1 MYRRALFLFF
11 VILTICPAQ
20 TVNVWLTTDDQKTLM
35 QQQASLAFS
44 PISAGSVP
52 SIVVSDTS
60 RYQAIEGFGGS
71 MTDSAAYLLNE
82 KVPALARSRV
92 LESLFGRGNGIGISF
107 LRNPMGATDITRWNY
122 SYDGQP
128 MGMMDPQLAGFSIAH
143 DQVDIIPMLAAAK
156 AINPQLKMLASPW
169 SAPAWMKSNAS
180 MIGGTLLN
188 ENYASFTNYL
198 IKYLQAYSA
207 AGMPVDY
214 LTIQH
219 EPLCNPPDY
228 PGSSMPAVAQTDF
241 IRNYVIPALQANG
254 LGTKLLVYDHNWD
267 VPSYPETVLGDRTI
281 ASSPLVG
288 GVAWHWYA
296 GTPGVMTT
304 LHNLYPKTGQYVTEA
319 SGGSWNKD
327 EVKSDFEVITHS
339 MRNWAKSYVKW
350 SLALDENRGPGVC
363 PDCTGLI
370 TVNENTGDVS
380 YNIDY
385 YTLGHFSKFVLPG
398 ATRVWSSNAA
408 GLISAAFVNPDGQS
422 RVVVVYNDSSSDRS
436 FQVVWNGLAFNYFL
450 PALSG
455 ATFEWTAERT
465 PQDAGY
471 SIPATE
477 QIQASSYN
485 KVSGLQT
492 ESTVDV
498 DAGFDLAYAT
508 DGSWAEYRNIDFGA
522 GVKELSA
529 RVASGGSGGTIE
541 FRTGSPTGQVVAS
554 VSVPVTGNWQT
565 WTTVSVPV
573 SNVTGRNDL
582 CVVFRTNGGPNGIG
596 NLNWFRFY

>member
-1 MYRRALFLFF
+1 
-11 VILTICPAQ
+11 
-20 TVNVWLTTDDQKTLM
+20 
-35 QQQASLAFS
+35 
-44 PISAGSVP
+44 
-52 SIVVSDTS
+52 
-60 RYQAIEGFGGS
+60 
-71 MTDSAAYLLNE
+71 
-82 KVPALARSRV
+82 
-92 LESLFGRGNGIGISF
+92 
-107 LRNPMGATDITRWNY
+107 
-122 SYDGQP
+122 
-128 MGMMDPQLAGFSIAH
+128 
-143 DQVDIIPMLAAAK
+143 
-156 AINPQLKMLASPW
+156 
-169 SAPAWMKSNAS
+169 
-180 MIGGTLLN
+180 
-188 ENYASFTNYL
+188 
-198 IKYLQAYSA
+198 
-207 AGMPVDY
+207 
-214 LTIQH
+214 
-219 EPLCNPPDY
+219 
-228 PGSSMPAVAQTDF
+228 MPAVAQTDL
-241 IRNYVIPALQANG
+241 IRSYVIPALQANG

-281 ASSPLVG
+281 ASSPLVR

-304 LHNLYPKTGQYVTEA
+304 LHNLYPNMGQYVTEA

-363 PDCTGLI
+363 TECTGLI

-408 GLISAAFVNPDGQS
+408 GLISAAFLNPDGQS
-422 RVVVVYNDSSSDRS
+422 RVVVVYNHSSSDRS
-436 FQVVWNGLAFNYFL
+436 FQVVWNGSAFNYSL

-455 ATFEWTAERT
+455 ATFEWTADPT
-465 PQDAGY
+465 AQDAGY

-498 DAGFDLAYAT
+498 DAGFDLAYAA

-522 GVKELSA
+522 GAKQLSA
-529 RVASGGSGGTIE
+529 RVASGGAGGTIE
-541 FRTGSPTGQVVAS
+541 FRTGSPTGQVIAAVP
-554 VSVPVTGNWQT
+554 VPVTGGWQT

-573 SNVTGRNDL
+573 SNVTGRNNL
-582 CVVFRTNGGPNGIG
+582 YVVFRTNGGPNGIG